1 MEAGHYD
8 RQIVEGMVKNQPP
21 PSSAATSDSMEDQK
35 KRRLVS
41 ARDARRYLCLSSLY
55 LQKYVSVFRLPMTK
69 NLMKMDIPNPSANRT
84 FGAGMLANA
93 IGNLAMVLNKNIR
106 LTLQP
111 GTSSGYGLRTRQF
124 SIFGLASGCKSVQC
138 GQTSKYILDP
148 KVSNERY
155 RYT

>member
-8 RQIVEGMVKNQPP
+8 RQIVEGMVNNQPP
-21 PSSAATSDSMEDQK
+21 PSSAVADKNGSMEDKK

-93 IGNLAMVLNKNIR
+93 IGI
-106 LTLQP
+106 
-111 GTSSGYGLRTRQF
+111 
-124 SIFGLASGCKSVQC
+124 
-138 GQTSKYILDP
+138 
-148 KVSNERY
+148 
-155 RYT
+155 

>member
-8 RQIVEGMVKNQPP
+8 RQIVEGIVNNQPP
-21 PSSAATSDSMEDQK
+21 PSSAAATSDSMEDQK

-84 FGAGMLANA
+84 FGAGMLATA
-93 IGNLAMVLNKNIR
+93 IGI
-106 LTLQP
+106 
-111 GTSSGYGLRTRQF
+111 
-124 SIFGLASGCKSVQC
+124 
-138 GQTSKYILDP
+138 
-148 KVSNERY
+148 
-155 RYT
+155 